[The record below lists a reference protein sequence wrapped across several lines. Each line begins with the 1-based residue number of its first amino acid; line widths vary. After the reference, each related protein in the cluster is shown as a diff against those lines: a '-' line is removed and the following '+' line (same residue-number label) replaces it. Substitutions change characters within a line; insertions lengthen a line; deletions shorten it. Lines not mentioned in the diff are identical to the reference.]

1 MPRDGKSLQA
11 DRAQIQEEGFESHTT
26 MRLNQKLPWYR
37 EDGSLVG
44 VLPVDTYHEQ
54 RFRAKGWHLSPRPTL
69 ANENKHFLGFAESA
83 GAPPH
88 EPEPE
93 QKE

>member
-1 MPRDGKSLQA
+1 MSNGKTMQT
-11 DRAQIQEEGFESHTT
+11 DRKEIQEEGFESHTV

-37 EDGSLVG
+37 ADGTLVG
-44 VLPVDTYHEQ
+44 VLPVDTYHEA
-54 RFRAKGWHLSPRPTL
+54 RFRAKGWSLSPQKR
-69 ANENKHFLGFAESA
+69 NRRKSKNFLGFAESA